1 MQMNIE
7 KIKADIQQELSAMHD
22 IGMISD
28 EVVADACL
36 NVEMSSDDEVEALG
50 WMKTHEAAD
59 LVLFQQGSNSGRGC
73 VAFKGQHQ
81 VQEYLWWVHGCHHFR
96 HNQGARHPSHQ
107 VQWFTWQLVLECLAP
122 TRSGRA

>member
-1 MQMNIE
+1 MNE

-36 NVEMSSDDEVEALG
+36 NVEMSSDDEIEQFG

-59 LVLFQQGSNSGRGC
+59 LVLDWTCGRNY
-73 VAFKGQHQ
+73 AQ
-81 VQEYLWWVHGCHHFR
+81 
-96 HNQGARHPSHQ
+96 
-107 VQWFTWQLVLECLAP
+107 
-122 TRSGRA
+122 